1 MVTKNAYFP
10 TPSQMVTKKN
20 MLSHAKSNG
29 NQKCM
34 HSYAKSNGNEKK
46 NMLSYAKSNGNEKSM
61 LSNAKSNSN
70 TKLSRLER
78 QLLSNRYHV
87 SADQTAFFSN
97 GIRIS
102 AGFAG
107 LFGFDRKSVRIP
119 VEKSCLV
126 GRHVMSVRLQLALC
140 YSWRCVTQNEIV
152 LRYHL
157 TWRRKACF
165 FRYHLTWRRKACLF
179 RYHLT
184 WRRKACLL
192 RLPFDLA

>member
-1 MVTKNAYFP
+1 MVTKKTCIP
-10 TPSQMVTKKN
+10 TPSQMVIKNACIPTPSQTVTKKKN
-20 MLSHAKSNG
+20 MLSH
-29 NQKCM
+29 
-34 HSYAKSNGNEKK
+34 
-46 NMLSYAKSNGNEKSM
+46 AKSNGNEKSM

-78 QLLSNRYHV
+78 QLLSNRYYV

-97 GIRIS
+97 GIQIS

-165 FRYHLTWRRKACLF
+165 FRYHLTWRRKACFFRYHLTWRRKACLF